1 MQNLV
6 LNSLNSLKSL
16 ETHFKP
22 FQGVQATFKVV
33 LHFADACSTSL
44 ITRLSQSSTWVITP
58 NQTPSQKS
66 PFLKSVQVASCRL
79 AIIAAPFGP
88 SLKSQGSQLPKS
100 CHFKVK
106 VLLSLNT
113 PTAANVCIPERH

>member
-33 LHFADACSTSL
+33 LHFADGGH
-44 ITRLSQSSTWVITP
+44 
-58 NQTPSQKS
+58 
-66 PFLKSVQVASCRL
+66 PFTKCRL
-79 AIIAAPFGP
+79 GPGRKGDIQVHGQDDPSPIYRMAMFLSPPTIIQVVIEVYAVLNGGNFNWP
-88 SLKSQGSQLPKS
+88 ST
-100 CHFKVK
+100 
-106 VLLSLNT
+106 LN
-113 PTAANVCIPERH
+113 

>member
-33 LHFADACSTSL
+33 LHFADVVKA
-44 ITRLSQSSTWVITP
+44 
-58 NQTPSQKS
+58 
-66 PFLKSVQVASCRL
+66 LK
-79 AIIAAPFGP
+79 P
-88 SLKSQGSQLPKS
+88 
-100 CHFKVK
+100 
-106 VLLSLNT
+106 
-113 PTAANVCIPERH
+113 